1 MKFIGTFLQ
10 LTKLSFTK
18 KDLQN
23 NLIAKQNLLN
33 KVRQEIEEMSQFKVK
48 YLKKIYHLKL

>member
-48 YLKKIYHLKL
+48 Y